1 MLHVVTFENNQHR
14 LKCERMRKRENMS
27 MREIGRIKQV
37 QVQRSSL
44 KLESSD
50 FTYYDPAPLLVVE
63 NLELTP
69 DGIFGITAK
78 QKRVLD
84 VHHVDHPT
92 SGNHHGTNGVSFGFT
107 SHYETMRTQFGEHM
121 VDGCAGENIL
131 IETDAI
137 ITLADLGRRVAIQS
151 EATGQFVYLTNLK
164 VAAPCVEFSQ
174 FAANHGLP
182 LAAAPL
188 KATLQFLNH
197 GRRGFYATAEAQQ
210 TPVLVKA
217 GDRVYVI
224 EE

>member
-1 MLHVVTFENNQHR
+1 MH
-14 LKCERMRKRENMS
+14 
-27 MREIGRIKQV
+27 EIGRIKQV
-37 QVQRSSL
+37 QIQPSPL
-44 KLESSD
+44 KVESSD

-63 NLELTP
+63 SLELTP
-69 DGIFGITAK
+69 DGVFGFPING
-78 QKRVLD
+78 KRVID

-131 IETDAI
+131 IETDDI
-137 ITLADLGRRVAIQS
+137 ITLSDLGTGIAIQS
-151 EATGQFVYLTNLK
+151 KETGQFVYLTKFK

-188 KATLQFLNH
+188 KATLQFLHH
-197 GRRGFYATAEAQQ
+197 GRRGFYATAEAQE
-210 TPVLVKA
+210 TPVLVRA
-217 GDRVYVI
+217 DDRVFVVDR
-224 EE
+224 ER